1 MSIWR
6 RGHVL
11 GGLFRLL
18 SNVIVLMCF
27 SRRVV
32 VFIKDAGR
40 RCGVGHRTAR
50 DRVWVGYL
58 TLEGGAGLP

>member
-1 MSIWR
+1 M
-6 RGHVL
+6 